1 MTDHKTFPQTIS
13 WLKPEL
19 LKNNIRPNKRFGQNF
34 LIDQNILS
42 FIVNAGDTNN
52 DDVVLEIGTGTAA
65 LTNLLAEKAGSVVTV
80 EIDKGLYA
88 FAQKIAAGHENIVFI
103 NKDVI
108 INKSHLEPDVV
119 NAVERRIHTSVHDE
133 QCVDVGLKVIAN
145 LPYNISTPLII
156 NLLESDFPLKLMV
169 LTLQKDITNRLSA
182 RPGTKDYGILSVI
195 SQYFCRID
203 VLKHLPPDV
212 FWPSPKIDS
221 SIVKLVLYNKN
232 ELKPISDYNLFRN
245 IVKTI
250 FMSRRKTICNSL
262 KVLYKG
268 TVGIDLIRPVLKKV
282 GIDPKVRGEALDVG
296 KIIELTNRLD
306 NSINIEK
313 A

>member
-1 MTDHKTFPQTIS
+1 MGDHITFPQTIS

-19 LKNNIRPNKRFGQNF
+19 FKNNIRPNKRFGQNF
-34 LIDQNILS
+34 LIDQNILT
-42 FIVNAGDTNN
+42 FIVKAGEANEN
-52 DDVVLEIGTGTAA
+52 DVVLEIGTGTAA
-65 LTNLLAEKAGSVVTV
+65 LTNLLAEKARSVVTV

-88 FAQKIAAGHENIVFI
+88 FAQKVAKGHENIIFI

-108 INKSHLEPDVV
+108 INKSHLEPDVINV
-119 NAVERRIHTSVHDE
+119 VERLLHTSDSGGE
-133 QCVDVGLKVIAN
+133 CAGSDLKVIAN

-156 NLLESDFPLKLMV
+156 NLLESNFPLKLMV
-169 LTLQKDITNRLSA
+169 LTLQRDITNRLSA

-195 SQYFCRID
+195 SQYFCKIE

-212 FWPSPKIDS
+212 FWPSPKVES
-221 SIVKLVLYNKN
+221 SIVKLVLYNKD
-232 ELKPISDYNLFRN
+232 EVTPISNYGLFRN

-268 TVGIDLIRPVLKKV
+268 SVRNELILPVLETVGIDPA
-282 GIDPKVRGEALDVG
+282 VRGETLDVE
-296 KIIELTNRLD
+296 KIIKLTYELD
-306 NSINIEK
+306 KSI
-313 A
+313 

>member
-1 MTDHKTFPQTIS
+1 MGDHITFPQTIS

-19 LKNNIRPNKRFGQNF
+19 FKNNIRPNKRFGQNF
-34 LIDQNILS
+34 LIDQNILT
-42 FIVNAGDTNN
+42 FIVKAGEANEN
-52 DDVVLEIGTGTAA
+52 DVVLEIGTGTAA
-65 LTNLLAEKAGSVVTV
+65 LTNLLAEKARSVVTV

-88 FAQKIAAGHENIVFI
+88 FAQKVAKGHENIIFI

-108 INKSHLEPDVV
+108 INKSHLEPDVINV
-119 NAVERRIHTSVHDE
+119 VERLLHTSDSGGE
-133 QCVDVGLKVIAN
+133 CAGSDLKVIAN

-156 NLLESDFPLKLMV
+156 NLLESNFPLKLMV
-169 LTLQKDITNRLSA
+169 LTLQRDITNRLSA

-195 SQYFCRID
+195 SQYFCKIE

-212 FWPSPKIDS
+212 FWPSPKVES
-221 SIVKLVLYNKN
+221 SIVKLVLYNKD
-232 ELKPISDYNLFRN
+232 EVTPISNYGLFRN

-268 TVGIDLIRPVLKKV
+268 SVSNELILPVLETVGIDPA
-282 GIDPKVRGEALDVG
+282 VRGETLDVE
-296 KIIELTNRLD
+296 KIIKLTYELD
-306 NSINIEK
+306 KSI
-313 A
+313 

>member
-1 MTDHKTFPQTIS
+1 MGDHITFPQTIS

-19 LKNNIRPNKRFGQNF
+19 FKNNIRPNKRFGQNF
-34 LIDQNILS
+34 LIDQNILT
-42 FIVNAGDTNN
+42 FIVKAGETNEN
-52 DDVVLEIGTGTAA
+52 DVVLEIGTGTAA
-65 LTNLLAEKAGSVVTV
+65 LTTILAEKARSVVTV
-80 EIDKGLYA
+80 EIDNGLYA
-88 FAQKIAAGHENIVFI
+88 FAQKVAKGHENIIFI

-108 INKSHLEPDVV
+108 INKSHLEPDVI
-119 NAVERRIHTSVHDE
+119 NIVERLLHTSGSGRE
-133 QCVDVGLKVIAN
+133 CVGLDLKVIAN

-195 SQYFCRID
+195 SQYFCKIE

-212 FWPSPKIDS
+212 FWPSPKVES
-221 SIVKLVLYNKN
+221 SIVKLVLYNK
-232 ELKPISDYNLFRN
+232 EKMTPISNYDLFRN

-268 TVGIDLIRPVLKKV
+268 SVGNELILPVLEKV
-282 GIDPKVRGEALDVG
+282 GINPTVRGETLDVEE
-296 KIIELTNRLD
+296 IIKLTSELD
-306 NSINIEK
+306 KSI
-313 A
+313 